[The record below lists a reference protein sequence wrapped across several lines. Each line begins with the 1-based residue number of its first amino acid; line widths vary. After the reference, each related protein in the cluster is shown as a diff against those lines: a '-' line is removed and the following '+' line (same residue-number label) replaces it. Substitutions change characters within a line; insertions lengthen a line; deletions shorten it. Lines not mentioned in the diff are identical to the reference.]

1 MFKLKTLLL
10 LSILPLAYL
19 IYHLIGFENGIN
31 AYVHKIKV
39 LKNMQIEQEELKK
52 EINYYKTKIFLLDD
66 DDINIDFLE
75 ETLINKE
82 LQFLKDSKIGLKL
95 TSSSRLETKVIAL

>member
-1 MFKLKTLLL
+1 MLKLKTLLL

-39 LKNMQIEQEELKK
+39 LNNKQIQQEKLKK
-52 EINYYKTKIFLLDD
+52 EIDYYKTKILLLDD
-66 DDINIDFLE
+66 NDIDIDFLE
-75 ETLINKE
+75 EKSYE
-82 LQFLKDSKIGLKL
+82 LGESPKNAF
-95 TSSSRLETKVIAL
+95 TVIIK

>member
-39 LKNMQIEQEELKK
+39 LKNKQIEQEELKK
-52 EINYYKTKIFLLDD
+52 EINYYKTKLLLLDED
-66 DDINIDFLE
+66 NIDIDFLE
-75 ETLINKE
+75 EKSYE
-82 LQFLKDSKIGLKL
+82 LGESPKNTF
-95 TSSSRLETKVIAL
+95 TVIIK

>member
-19 IYHLIGFENGIN
+19 IYHLIGFENGVN

-39 LKNMQIEQEELKK
+39 LKNKQIQQEELKK
-52 EINYYKTKIFLLDD
+52 EIDYYKTKILLLDED
-66 DDINIDFLE
+66 NIDIDFLE
-75 ETLINKE
+75 EKSYE
-82 LQFLKDSKIGLKL
+82 LGESPKNTFTVI
-95 TSSSRLETKVIAL
+95 TK

>member
-31 AYVHKIKV
+31 AYVYKIKV
-39 LKNMQIEQEELKK
+39 LKNKQIHQEELKK
-52 EINYYKTKIFLLDD
+52 EIDYYKTKILLLDD

-75 ETLINKE
+75 EK
-82 LQFLKDSKIGLKL
+82 SYGLGESPKNAF
-95 TSSSRLETKVIAL
+95 TVIIK

>member
-39 LKNMQIEQEELKK
+39 LKNKQIQQEELKK
-52 EINYYKTKIFLLDD
+52 EINYYKTKILLLDD
-66 DDINIDFLE
+66 DNINIDFLE
-75 ETLINKE
+75 EKSYE
-82 LQFLKDSKIGLKL
+82 LGESPKNTF
-95 TSSSRLETKVIAL
+95 TVIIK

>member
-52 EINYYKTKIFLLDD
+52 EIDYYKTKILLLDED
-66 DDINIDFLE
+66 NINIDFLE
-75 ETLINKE
+75 EKSYE
-82 LQFLKDSKIGLKL
+82 LGESPKNTF
-95 TSSSRLETKVIAL
+95 TVIIK

>member
-31 AYVHKIKV
+31 AYVHKIKE
-39 LKNMQIEQEELKK
+39 LKNKQIQQEKLTK
-52 EINYYKTKIFLLDD
+52 EIDYYKTKTLLLDD
-66 DDINIDFLE
+66 QGINIDFLE
-75 ETLINKE
+75 EKSYE
-82 LQFLKDSKIGLKL
+82 LGEAPKNAF
-95 TSSSRLETKVIAL
+95 TVIIK

>member
-39 LKNMQIEQEELKK
+39 LKNKQIEQEVLKK
-52 EINYYKTKIFLLDD
+52 EIDYYKTKILLLDD

-75 ETLINKE
+75 EKSYE
-82 LQFLKDSKIGLKL
+82 LGESPKNAF
-95 TSSSRLETKVIAL
+95 TVIIK

>member
-31 AYVHKIKV
+31 AYVHKMKV
-39 LKNMQIEQEELKK
+39 LKNKQILQEELKK
-52 EINYYKTKIFLLDD
+52 EIDYYKTKILLLDD

-75 ETLINKE
+75 EKSYE
-82 LQFLKDSKIGLKL
+82 LGESPKNTF
-95 TSSSRLETKVIAL
+95 TVIIK

>member
-52 EINYYKTKIFLLDD
+52 EINYYKTKILLLDD

-75 ETLINKE
+75 EKSYE
-82 LQFLKDSKIGLKL
+82 LGESPKNSF
-95 TSSSRLETKVIAL
+95 TVIIK

>member
-19 IYHLIGFENGIN
+19 IYHLIGFDNGIN

-39 LKNMQIEQEELKK
+39 LKNKQIQQEELKK
-52 EINYYKTKIFLLDD
+52 EIDYYKTKILHLDD

-75 ETLINKE
+75 EKSYE
-82 LQFLKDSKIGLKL
+82 LGESPKNAF
-95 TSSSRLETKVIAL
+95 TVIIK

>member
-31 AYVHKIKV
+31 AYIYKIKV
-39 LKNMQIEQEELKK
+39 LKNKQIHQEELKK
-52 EINYYKTKIFLLDD
+52 EINYYKTKILLLDD
-66 DDINIDFLE
+66 EEINIDFLE
-75 ETLINKE
+75 EKSYE
-82 LQFLKDSKIGLKL
+82 LGESPKNAFTVKIK
-95 TSSSRLETKVIAL
+95 

>member
-1 MFKLKTLLL
+1 MFKLKTVLL

-39 LKNMQIEQEELKK
+39 LKNKQIQQEKLKK
-52 EINYYKTKIFLLDD
+52 EIDYYKTKILLLDED
-66 DDINIDFLE
+66 NINIDFLE
-75 ETLINKE
+75 EKSYE
-82 LQFLKDSKIGLKL
+82 LGESPKNAF
-95 TSSSRLETKVIAL
+95 TVIIK

>member
-39 LKNMQIEQEELKK
+39 LKNKQIEQEELKK
-52 EINYYKTKIFLLDD
+52 EINYYKAKILLLDD
-66 DDINIDFLE
+66 NNINIDFLE
-75 ETLINKE
+75 EKSYE
-82 LQFLKDSKIGLKL
+82 LG
-95 TSSSRLETKVIAL
+95 ETPKNAFTIIIK

>member
-19 IYHLIGFENGIN
+19 IYHLIGFENGVN

-39 LKNMQIEQEELKK
+39 LKNKQIKQKELKK
-52 EINYYKTKIFLLDD
+52 EIDYYKTKILLLDED
-66 DDINIDFLE
+66 NINIDFLE
-75 ETLINKE
+75 EKSYE
-82 LQFLKDSKIGLKL
+82 LGESPQNTF
-95 TSSSRLETKVIAL
+95 TVIIK

>member
-31 AYVHKIKV
+31 AYVYKIKV
-39 LKNMQIEQEELKK
+39 LNKKKIQQEELKK
-52 EINYYKTKIFLLDD
+52 EIDYYKTKILLLDED
-66 DDINIDFLE
+66 NINIDFLE
-75 ETLINKE
+75 EKSYE
-82 LQFLKDSKIGLKL
+82 LGESPKNTF
-95 TSSSRLETKVIAL
+95 TVIIK

>member
-39 LKNMQIEQEELKK
+39 LKNKQIQQEELKK
-52 EINYYKTKIFLLDD
+52 EIDYYKTKILLLDED
-66 DDINIDFLE
+66 NINIDFLE
-75 ETLINKE
+75 EKSYE
-82 LQFLKDSKIGLKL
+82 LGESPKNTF
-95 TSSSRLETKVIAL
+95 TVIIK

>member
-39 LKNMQIEQEELKK
+39 LKNKQIQQEELKK
-52 EINYYKTKIFLLDD
+52 EIDYYKTKILLLDS

-75 ETLINKE
+75 EKSYE
-82 LQFLKDSKIGLKL
+82 LGESPKNTF
-95 TSSSRLETKVIAL
+95 TVIVK

>member
-39 LKNMQIEQEELKK
+39 LKNKQIQQEELKK
-52 EINYYKTKIFLLDD
+52 EIDYYKTKILLLDD
-66 DDINIDFLE
+66 EDINIDFLE
-75 ETLINKE
+75 EKSYE
-82 LQFLKDSKIGLKL
+82 LGESPKNAFTIKIK
-95 TSSSRLETKVIAL
+95 

>member
-52 EINYYKTKIFLLDD
+52 EINYYKTKILLLDD

-75 ETLINKE
+75 EKSYE
-82 LQFLKDSKIGLKL
+82 LGESPKNAF
-95 TSSSRLETKVIAL
+95 TVIIK

>member
-19 IYHLIGFENGIN
+19 IYHLIGFENGVN

-39 LKNMQIEQEELKK
+39 LKNKQIQQEELKK
-52 EINYYKTKIFLLDD
+52 EINYYKTKILLLDED
-66 DDINIDFLE
+66 NINIDFLE
-75 ETLINKE
+75 EKSYE
-82 LQFLKDSKIGLKL
+82 LGESPKNTF
-95 TSSSRLETKVIAL
+95 TVIIK

>member
-39 LKNMQIEQEELKK
+39 LKNKQIQQEALKK
-52 EINYYKTKIFLLDD
+52 EIDYYKTKILLLSD

-75 ETLINKE
+75 EKSYE
-82 LQFLKDSKIGLKL
+82 LGESPKNGF
-95 TSSSRLETKVIAL
+95 TVIIK

>member
-39 LKNMQIEQEELKK
+39 LKNKQIQQEELKK
-52 EINYYKTKIFLLDD
+52 EIDYYKTKILLLGD
-66 DDINIDFLE
+66 DDIDIDFLE
-75 ETLINKE
+75 EKSYE
-82 LQFLKDSKIGLKL
+82 LGESPKNAF
-95 TSSSRLETKVIAL
+95 TVIIK

>member
-31 AYVHKIKV
+31 AYVQKIKI
-39 LKNMQIEQEELKK
+39 LKNKQIQQEELKK
-52 EINYYKTKIFLLDD
+52 EIDYYKTKILLLDED
-66 DDINIDFLE
+66 NINIDFLE
-75 ETLINKE
+75 EKSYE
-82 LQFLKDSKIGLKL
+82 LGESPKNAYTIIIK
-95 TSSSRLETKVIAL
+95 

>member
-1 MFKLKTLLL
+1 MLKLKTILL

-39 LKNMQIEQEELKK
+39 LKSKKNQQALLIK
-52 EINYYKTKIFLLDD
+52 EINYYKTKILLLDSN
-66 DDINIDFLE
+66 DINIDFLE
-75 ETLINKE
+75 EKSYE
-82 LQFLKDSKIGLKL
+82 LGESPSNSYTIIIK
-95 TSSSRLETKVIAL
+95 

>member
-39 LKNMQIEQEELKK
+39 SKNMQIQQEELKK
-52 EINYYKTKIFLLDD
+52 EINYYKTKILLLDED
-66 DDINIDFLE
+66 NINIDFLE
-75 ETLINKE
+75 EKSYE
-82 LQFLKDSKIGLKL
+82 LGESPKNTF
-95 TSSSRLETKVIAL
+95 TVIIK

>member
-31 AYVHKIKV
+31 AYVHKLKV
-39 LKNMQIEQEELKK
+39 LNNKQIQQEELKK
-52 EINYYKTKIFLLDD
+52 EIDYYKTKILLLDD

-75 ETLINKE
+75 EKSYE
-82 LQFLKDSKIGLKL
+82 LGESPKNAF
-95 TSSSRLETKVIAL
+95 TVIIK

>member
-10 LSILPLAYL
+10 LSTLPLAYL

-39 LKNMQIEQEELKK
+39 LNNKQIQQEKLKK
-52 EINYYKTKIFLLDD
+52 EIDYYKTKILLLDD
-66 DDINIDFLE
+66 QGIDIDFLE
-75 ETLINKE
+75 EKSYE
-82 LQFLKDSKIGLKL
+82 LGEAPKNAF
-95 TSSSRLETKVIAL
+95 TVIIK

>member
-19 IYHLIGFENGIN
+19 IYHLIGFENGVN

-39 LKNMQIEQEELKK
+39 LKNKQIRQKELKK
-52 EINYYKTKIFLLDD
+52 EIDYYKTKILLLDED
-66 DDINIDFLE
+66 NLNIDFLE
-75 ETLINKE
+75 EKSYE
-82 LQFLKDSKIGLKL
+82 LGESPRNTF
-95 TSSSRLETKVIAL
+95 TVIIK

>member
-10 LSILPLAYL
+10 LSVLPLAYL

-39 LKNMQIEQEELKK
+39 LKNKQIQQEKLKK
-52 EINYYKTKIFLLDD
+52 EIDYYKTKILLLDD

-75 ETLINKE
+75 EKSYE
-82 LQFLKDSKIGLKL
+82 LGESPKNAF
-95 TSSSRLETKVIAL
+95 TVIIK

>member
-39 LKNMQIEQEELKK
+39 LKNKQIQQEELKK
-52 EINYYKTKIFLLDD
+52 EIDYYKTKILLLDND
-66 DDINIDFLE
+66 NINIDFLE
-75 ETLINKE
+75 EKSYE
-82 LQFLKDSKIGLKL
+82 LGESPKNTF
-95 TSSSRLETKVIAL
+95 TVIIK

>member
-1 MFKLKTLLL
+1 MLKLKTLLL

-31 AYVHKIKV
+31 AYVHKIKI
-39 LKNMQIEQEELKK
+39 LNKKQIQQEELKK
-52 EINYYKTKIFLLDD
+52 EIDYYKAKILLLRD

-75 ETLINKE
+75 EKSYE
-82 LQFLKDSKIGLKL
+82 LGEAPQNTF
-95 TSSSRLETKVIAL
+95 TVIIK

>member
-1 MFKLKTLLL
+1 MLKLKTILL

-39 LKNMQIEQEELKK
+39 LNSKKNQQEELTK
-52 EINYYKTKIFLLDD
+52 EINYYKTKILLLDSN
-66 DDINIDFLE
+66 DINIDFLE
-75 ETLINKE
+75 EKSYE
-82 LQFLKDSKIGLKL
+82 LGESPNNSY
-95 TSSSRLETKVIAL
+95 TVIIK

>member
-31 AYVHKIKV
+31 AYVDKIKE
-39 LKNMQIEQEELKK
+39 LKNKQIQQEELKK
-52 EINYYKTKIFLLDD
+52 EINYYKTKILLLDED
-66 DDINIDFLE
+66 NIDIDFLE
-75 ETLINKE
+75 EKSYELGESPKNTL
-82 LQFLKDSKIGLKL
+82 
-95 TSSSRLETKVIAL
+95 TVIIK

>member
-31 AYVHKIKV
+31 AYVYKIKV
-39 LKNMQIEQEELKK
+39 LKSKQIQQEELKK
-52 EINYYKTKIFLLDD
+52 EIDYYKTKILLLDED
-66 DDINIDFLE
+66 NINIDFLE
-75 ETLINKE
+75 EKSYE
-82 LQFLKDSKIGLKL
+82 LGESPKNTFTGIIK
-95 TSSSRLETKVIAL
+95 